1 MSVDR
6 DAARRAIADFL
17 RALGHDP
24 SASEELEKTPD
35 RVVAAFADEL
45 LAGYDVDLESLLKDG
60 ASPAPLAAAG
70 VPSSGIDALRDPRG
84 GAPRVVAVKGISVS
98 TVCPHHLLPAL
109 GDAAVAYAPGATV
122 LGLGTIARLVDAFA
136 RRLTLQE
143 GIGHHVV
150 TTLMSRV
157 GALGAYCRI
166 ELTHGCL
173 SARGACQANARA
185 VTVSSA
191 GSFQEASGIALL
203 ELALRDAPRAS
214 ETR

>member
-1 MSVDR
+1 MTVDR
-6 DAARRAIADFL
+6 AAARRAIADFL

-24 SASEELEKTPD
+24 SASEELEKTPE

-45 LAGYDVDLESLLKDG
+45 LSGYDVDLEALLRDG
-60 ASPAPLAAAG
+60 ASPAPAAAAG
-70 VPSSGIDALRDPRG
+70 I
-84 GAPRVVAVKGISVS
+84 VAVTGISVS

-109 GDAAVAYAPGATV
+109 GEAQVAYAPGSTV
-122 LGLGTIARLVDAFA
+122 LGLGTVARLLDAFA

-150 TTLMSRV
+150 TTLMSRA
-157 GALGAYCRI
+157 GARGAYCRI

-173 SARGACQANARA
+173 SARGACQASARA

-203 ELALRDAPRAS
+203 ELALRDATRAS
-214 ETR
+214 EAR

>member
-6 DAARRAIADFL
+6 EAARRAIADFL
-17 RALGHDP
+17 RALGHES
-24 SASEELEKTPD
+24 SASEELEKTPE

-45 LAGYDVDLESLLKDG
+45 LSGYDVDLESLLRDG
-60 ASPAPLAAAG
+60 ASPAPAAAAG
-70 VPSSGIDALRDPRG
+70 GPPSGI
-84 GAPRVVAVKGISVS
+84 APRVVAVTGIAVS

-109 GDAAVAYAPGATV
+109 GEAEVAYAPGATV
-122 LGLGTIARLVDAFA
+122 LGLGTVARLVDAFA

-150 TTLMSRV
+150 TTLMSRA
-157 GALGAYCRI
+157 GARGAYCRI

-173 SARGACQANARA
+173 SARGACQARARA

-191 GSFQEASGIALL
+191 GSFQDASGIALL

-214 ETR
+214 EAR

>member
-6 DAARRAIADFL
+6 AAARRAIADFL

-24 SASEELEKTPD
+24 SADAELEKTPE

-45 LAGYDVDLESLLKDG
+45 LSGYAVDLDALLRDG
-60 ASPAPLAAAG
+60 ASPAPAAAAG
-70 VPSSGIDALRDPRG
+70 
-84 GAPRVVAVKGISVS
+84 VVAVKGIALS

-109 GDAAVAYAPGATV
+109 GHADVAYAPGATV
-122 LGLGTIARLVDAFA
+122 LGLGTVARLVDAFA

-150 TTLMSRV
+150 ETLMTRA
-157 GALGAYCRI
+157 GARGAYCRI

-191 GSFQEASGIALL
+191 GSLLEPAGVALL
-203 ELALRDAPRAS
+203 ELSLRDAPQAS
-214 ETR
+214 ERR